1 MYYILLPVAWLVWHL
16 GFRIRVVGREN
27 IPRGRGYV
35 LAPNHI
41 SAIDPVFVI
50 VARFWGR
57 RMCVFAKREL
67 FEKNAFITW
76 FIRQAGA
83 LCVRG
88 AKDELAAVNT
98 AVAQCRARAAGI
110 PGGHALEGRAAR
122 SGEERRVCGG
132 ERGGRGYGALPDSLR
147 HAGR

>member
-57 RMCVFAKREL
+57 ASAWR
-67 FEKNAFITW
+67 W
-76 FIRQAGA
+76 PIR
-83 LCVRG
+83 
-88 AKDELAAVNT
+88 
-98 AVAQCRARAAGI
+98 
-110 PGGHALEGRAAR
+110 
-122 SGEERRVCGG
+122 
-132 ERGGRGYGALPDSLR
+132 
-147 HAGR
+147 